1 MPAAA
6 IPDAVI
12 VATARSPIG
21 RAYKGSLI
29 DVRADDLAGFAIDA
43 VMNKVPEVDRA
54 SVADV
59 MVGCGL
65 THHEQGFNLARP
77 ASLLGGMP
85 ESVPATTVNRFCAS
99 SLQTIR
105 MAFHAI
111 KQGEGHT
118 YVAAGAESVTRTYGK
133 AFDSDD
139 LNPRFTDPGRDD
151 FIDYVYI
158 PMGNTAENVA
168 ERHGITR
175 ERMDEFAKRSQ
186 DRAVEAQKNG
196 FFDREISP
204 IEVPDGRIIA
214 TDDGPRPNTTLE
226 KLAELP
232 PAFKPD
238 GRVTAG
244 NSCPLNDGAAA
255 VLVMSGQRAS
265 ELGLEPL
272 ARIVAT
278 SVVGLEPEY
287 MGMGPVGAV
296 RAVLDQ
302 SGMDLGDVDVIELNE
317 AFAAQVLACVDELGI
332 DMERLNPN
340 GGAIAL
346 GHPFGMTGAR
356 IMGTL
361 LNDLRTLDKTI
372 GLETM
377 CVGGGQG
384 MAMIVERLS

>member
-1 MPAAA
+1 MPE
-6 IPDAVI
+6 AVI
-12 VATARSPIG
+12 VATARTPIG

-29 DVRADDLAGFAIDA
+29 DVRADDLGGYAINA
-43 VMNKVPEVDRA
+43 VMEKAPEVDRS
-54 SVADV
+54 SVVDV

-65 THHEQGFNLARP
+65 THHEQGYNVARP
-77 ASLLGGMP
+77 AALLGGMP
-85 ESVPATTVNRFCAS
+85 ASVPATTVNRFCAS

-111 KQGEGHT
+111 RQGEGDT
-118 YVAAGAESVTRTYGK
+118 YVAAGTESVSRTYGR

-139 LNPRFTDPGRDD
+139 LNPRFTDTTRDD
-151 FIDYVYI
+151 FINNVYI

-168 ERHGITR
+168 ERFGITR
-175 ERMDEFAKRSQ
+175 RRMDEFAKRSQ
-186 DRAVEAQKNG
+186 DRAVESQKNG
-196 FFDREISP
+196 FFEWEITP
-204 IEVPDGRIIA
+204 IEVPDGRTIIA
-214 TDDGPRPNTTLE
+214 DDGPRPNTTLE

-232 PAFKPD
+232 AAFKPA
-238 GRVTAG
+238 GSVTAG

-255 VLVMSGQRAS
+255 VLVMSADRAR
-265 ELGLEPL
+265 ELGIQPL
-272 ARIVAT
+272 ARILAS

-287 MGMGPVGAV
+287 MGMGPVGAT
-296 RAVLDQ
+296 RAVLAQ
-302 SGMDLGDVDVIELNE
+302 AGMTLDDIDVIEINE
-317 AFAAQVLACVDELGI
+317 AFAAQVLASVDELGI
-332 DMERLNPN
+332 DMDKLNPH

-361 LNDLRTLDKTI
+361 INDLRTLDATY

>member
-1 MPAAA
+1 MPE
-6 IPDAVI
+6 AVI

-21 RAYKGSLI
+21 RAYKGSLVDI
-29 DVRADDLAGFAIDA
+29 RADDLAGFAIDA
-43 VMNKVPEVDRA
+43 VMERVPAVDRA
-54 SVADV
+54 SVDDV
-59 MVGCGL
+59 MLGCGL

-85 ESVPATTVNRFCAS
+85 DSVPATTVNRFCAS

-111 KQGEGHT
+111 SRGEGDT
-118 YVAAGAESVTRTYGK
+118 YLAAGSESVSRTYGK
-133 AFDSDD
+133 AMDSED
-139 LNPRFTDPGRDD
+139 LNPRFTDASRDD
-151 FIDYVYI
+151 FINSVYI

-168 ERHGITR
+168 RKFGITR
-175 ERMDEFAKRSQ
+175 ERQDEFAKRSQ

-196 FFDREISP
+196 FFDREIAP
-204 IEVPDGRIIA
+204 IELPDGR
-214 TDDGPRPNTTLE
+214 TVKDDDGPRPNTTFE

-232 PAFKPD
+232 PAFEP
-238 GRVTAG
+238 GGTVTAG
-244 NSCPLNDGAAA
+244 NSCPLNDGSAA
-255 VLVMSGQRAS
+255 VLVMSEDRVA
-265 ELGLEPL
+265 ELGLQPL
-272 ARIVAT
+272 ARILASSVA
-278 SVVGLEPEY
+278 GLEPEY
-287 MGMGPVGAV
+287 MGMGPVLAV
-296 RAVLDQ
+296 RKVLGQ
-302 SGMDLGDVDVIELNE
+302 TGMTLDDIDVIELNE

-332 DMERLNPN
+332 DMDKLNPH

-361 LNDLRTLDKTI
+361 LNDLSALDGNY

-384 MAMIVERLS
+384 MAMIVERLG

>member
-1 MPAAA
+1 M
-6 IPDAVI
+6 PDAVI

-29 DVRADDLAGFAIDA
+29 EVRADDLAGFAIDA
-43 VMNKVPEVDRA
+43 VMNQVPGVDR
-54 SVADV
+54 SNVDDV

-65 THHEQGFNLARP
+65 THHEQGYNLARP

-85 ESVPATTVNRFCAS
+85 ETVPATTVNRFCAS

-111 KQGEGHT
+111 TLGEGDT
-118 YVAAGAESVTRTYGK
+118 YVAAGSESVTRTYGK
-133 AFDSDD
+133 ALDSED
-139 LNPRFTDPGRDD
+139 LNPRFTDESRND
-151 FIDYVYI
+151 FINNVYI
-158 PMGNTAENVA
+158 PMGMTAENVA
-168 ERHGITR
+168 ERHGISR
-175 ERMDEFAKRSQ
+175 ERQDEFGKRSQ
-186 DRAVEAQKNG
+186 DLAVEAQKNG
-196 FFDREISP
+196 FFEWEITP
-204 IEVPDGRIIA
+204 IELPDGRTIRD
-214 TDDGPRPNTTLE
+214 DDGPRPNTTLE

-232 PAFKPD
+232 TVFKP
-238 GRVTAG
+238 GGTVTAG
-244 NSCPLNDGAAA
+244 NSCPLNDGSAA
-255 VLVMSGQRAS
+255 VLVMSDRRAA

-272 ARIVAT
+272 ARIVAS
-278 SVVGLEPEY
+278 SVAGLAPEY
-287 MGMGPVGAV
+287 MGMGPVYAV
-296 RAVLDQ
+296 RKVLQ
-302 SGMDLGDVDVIELNE
+302 QAGMSLEDIDIIELNE

-332 DMERLNPN
+332 VMDKLNPH

-361 LNDLRTLDKTI
+361 LNDLRTLDGTL

>member
-1 MPAAA
+1 MPE
-6 IPDAVI
+6 AVI

-29 DVRADDLAGFAIDA
+29 EVRADDLAGFAIDA
-43 VMNKVPEVDRA
+43 LMSKVPDVDRA

-59 MVGCGL
+59 MVGCAL
-65 THHEQGFNLARP
+65 THHEQGFNVARP

-111 KQGEGHT
+111 ERGEGDT
-118 YVAAGAESVTRTYGK
+118 YLAGGVDSVTRTYGK
-133 AFDSDD
+133 GFDSED
-139 LNPRFTDPGRDD
+139 LNPRFTDEARDD
-151 FIDYVYI
+151 FIDQVYI

-168 ERHGITR
+168 ERYGISR

-186 DRAVEAQKNG
+186 DLAVEAQKNG
-196 FFDREISP
+196 FFDREITP
-204 IEVPDGRIIA
+204 IEVPDGRTISS
-214 TDDGPRPNTTLE
+214 DDGPRPNTTIE

-232 PAFKPD
+232 PVFKPD
-238 GRVTAG
+238 GAVTAG
-244 NSCPLNDGAAA
+244 NSCPLNDGSAA
-255 VLVMSGQRAS
+255 VLVMSKSRAA
-265 ELGLEPL
+265 ELRLQPL
-272 ARIVAT
+272 ARIIAS
-278 SVVGLEPEY
+278 SVVGLEPEF
-287 MGMGPVGAV
+287 MGMGPVSAV

-302 SGMDLGDVDVIELNE
+302 AGMELSDIDVIEINE
-317 AFAAQVLACVDELGI
+317 AFAAQVLASVDQLGI
-332 DMERLNPN
+332 DMDRLNPN

-361 LNDLRTLDKTI
+361 INDLRTLDKTI

-384 MAMIVERLS
+384 MAMIVERLG

>member
-1 MPAAA
+1 MS
-6 IPDAVI
+6 DAVI

-21 RAYKGSLI
+21 RAYKGSLV
-29 DVRADDLAGFAIDA
+29 DLRADDLAGFAINA
-43 VMNKVPEVDRA
+43 VMERVPDVDRA

-77 ASLLGGMP
+77 ASLVGGMP
-85 ESVPATTVNRFCAS
+85 ASVPATTVNRFCAS

-111 KQGEGHT
+111 ERGEGDT
-118 YVAAGAESVTRTYGK
+118 YVAAGSESVTRTYGK

-139 LNPRFTDPGRDD
+139 LNPRFTDEGRDD
-151 FIDYVYI
+151 FINNVYI

-186 DRAVEAQKNG
+186 DLAVESQKNG
-196 FFDREISP
+196 FFDWEIAP
-204 IEVPDGRIIA
+204 IELPDGRTIT

-232 PAFKPD
+232 PVFKPD
-238 GRVTAG
+238 GSVTAG

-255 VLVMSGQRAS
+255 ILVMSATRAAT
-265 ELGLEPL
+265 LGLQPL
-272 ARIVAT
+272 ARIIAS
-278 SVVGLEPEY
+278 SVVGLQPEF

-302 SGMDLGDVDVIELNE
+302 AGMKLDDIDVIEINE
-317 AFAAQVLACVDELGI
+317 AFAAQVLASADQLGI
-332 DMERLNPN
+332 DLDKLNPH

-361 LNDLRTLDKTI
+361 INDLRTLDKTI

-384 MAMIVERLS
+384 MAMLIERLS

>member
-1 MPAAA
+1 MS
-6 IPDAVI
+6 DAVI

-29 DVRADDLAGFAIDA
+29 DLRADDLAGFAINA
-43 VMNKVPEVDRA
+43 VMERVPDVDRA

-85 ESVPATTVNRFCAS
+85 ASVPATTVNRFCAS

-111 KQGEGHT
+111 ERGEGDT
-118 YVAAGAESVTRTYGK
+118 YVAAGSESVTRTYGK

-139 LNPRFTDPGRDD
+139 LNPRFTDAGRDD
-151 FIDYVYI
+151 FINNVYI

-186 DRAVEAQKNG
+186 DLAVESQKNG
-196 FFDREISP
+196 FFDWEIAP
-204 IEVPDGRIIA
+204 IELPDGRTIT

-226 KLAELP
+226 KLADLP

-238 GRVTAG
+238 GSVTAG

-255 VLVMSGQRAS
+255 VLVMSATRAAT
-265 ELGLEPL
+265 LGLQPL
-272 ARIVAT
+272 ARIIAS
-278 SVVGLEPEY
+278 SVVGLEPEF

-296 RAVLDQ
+296 GAVLDQ
-302 SGMDLGDVDVIELNE
+302 AGMKLDDIDVIEINE
-317 AFAAQVLACVDELGI
+317 AFAAQVLASADQLGI
-332 DMERLNPN
+332 DLDKLNPH

-361 LNDLRTLDKTI
+361 INDLRTLDKTI

-384 MAMIVERLS
+384 MAMLIERLS

>member
-1 MPAAA
+1 MPE
-6 IPDAVI
+6 AVI

-29 DVRADDLAGFAIDA
+29 EVRADDLAGFAINA
-43 VMNKVPEVDRA
+43 LMEKVPEVDRA
-54 SVADV
+54 TVEDV

-65 THHEQGFNLARP
+65 THHEHSFNMARP

-85 ESVPATTVNRFCAS
+85 DSVPATTVNRYCAS

-111 KQGEGHT
+111 KQGEGDT
-118 YVAAGAESVTRTYGK
+118 YVAAGAEAVSRTYGK
-133 AFDSDD
+133 GFAMED
-139 LNPRFTDPGRDD
+139 LNPRFIDPDRDD
-151 FIDYVYI
+151 FINNVYI

-168 ERHGITR
+168 QKYGITR
-175 ERMDEFAKRSQ
+175 ERQDEFGKRSQ

-196 FFDREISP
+196 FFDWEITP
-204 IEVPDGRIIA
+204 IDVPDGRTISQ
-214 TDDGPRPNTTLE
+214 DDGPRPNTSLE
-226 KLAELP
+226 KLATLP
-232 PAFKPD
+232 PVFDPQ
-238 GRVTAG
+238 GTVTAG
-244 NSCPLNDGAAA
+244 NSCPLNDGSAA
-255 VLVMSGQRAS
+255 VLVMSEERAA

-272 ARIVAT
+272 ARIVA
-278 SVVGLEPEY
+278 SAVAGLEPEF
-287 MGMGPVGAV
+287 MGMGPVFAV
-296 RAVLDQ
+296 RKVMEQ
-302 SGMDLGDVDVIELNE
+302 SGMALNDMDVVELNE
-317 AFAAQVLACVDELGI
+317 AFAAQVLACVEELGI
-332 DMERLNPN
+332 DMDKLNPH

-361 LNDLRTLDKTI
+361 LNDLRTLDGTF

-384 MAMIVERLS
+384 MAMIVERLN

>member
-1 MPAAA
+1 MPE
-6 IPDAVI
+6 AVI

-29 DVRADDLAGFAIDA
+29 EVRADELAGFAINALMD
-43 VMNKVPEVDRA
+43 KVPEVDRA
-54 SVADV
+54 SVEDV

-65 THHEQGFNLARP
+65 THGEHSFNMARP

-85 ESVPATTVNRFCAS
+85 HTVPATTVNRYCAS

-111 KQGEGHT
+111 RQGEGDT
-118 YVAAGAESVTRTYGK
+118 YVAAGAEAVSRTYGK
-133 AFDSDD
+133 GFDPED
-139 LNPRFTDPGRDD
+139 LNPRFMDDSRDD
-151 FIDYVYI
+151 FINHVYI

-168 ERHGITR
+168 KKYGITR
-175 ERMDEFAKRSQ
+175 ERQDEFGKRSQ

-196 FFDREISP
+196 FFDWEITP
-204 IEVPDGRIIA
+204 ITVPDGRTIKD
-214 TDDGPRPNTTLE
+214 DDGPRPNTTLD
-226 KLAELP
+226 KLATLP
-232 PAFKPD
+232 PAFDPE
-238 GRVTAG
+238 GTVTAG

-255 VLVMSGQRAS
+255 VLVMSDGRAA

-272 ARIVAT
+272 ARIVAS
-278 SVVGLEPEY
+278 SVAGLEPEY
-287 MGMGPVGAV
+287 MGMGPVYAV
-296 RAVLDQ
+296 RKVLEQ
-302 SGMDLGDVDVIELNE
+302 TGMSLSDIDVIELNE
-317 AFAAQVLACVDELGI
+317 AFAAQVLACADQLGI
-332 DMERLNPN
+332 DMDKLNPH

-361 LNDLRTLDKTI
+361 LNDLRTLDGTY

-384 MAMIVERLS
+384 MAMIVERLN

>member
-1 MPAAA
+1 MSQS
-6 IPDAVI
+6 VI

-29 DVRADDLAGFAIDA
+29 DVRADDLAGFAINA
-43 VMNKVPEVDRA
+43 VMEKVPEVERA
-54 SVADV
+54 SVVDV

-85 ESVPATTVNRFCAS
+85 DTVPATTVNRFCAS

-111 KQGEGHT
+111 NQGEGDT
-118 YVAAGAESVTRTYGK
+118 YLAAGTESVTRTYGK

-139 LNPRFTDPGRDD
+139 LNPRFIDASRDD
-151 FIDYVYI
+151 FINHVYI

-168 ERHGITR
+168 AKYGISR

-186 DRAVEAQKNG
+186 DLAVESQKNG
-196 FFDREISP
+196 FFDWEITP
-204 IEVPDGRIIA
+204 IEVPDGRTISA
-214 TDDGPRPNTTLE
+214 DDGPRADTTLE
-226 KLAELP
+226 KLASLP
-232 PAFKPD
+232 PVFKPD
-238 GRVTAG
+238 GSVTAG

-255 VLVMSGQRAS
+255 VLVMSEARARD
-265 ELGLEPL
+265 LGVTPL
-272 ARIVAT
+272 ARIRA
-278 SVVGLEPEY
+278 SAVVGLEPEY

-302 SGMDLGDVDVIELNE
+302 AGMELGDVDVIEMNE
-317 AFAAQVLACVDELGI
+317 AFAAQVLASVDQLGI
-332 DMERLNPN
+332 DIDKLNPH

-361 LNDLRTLDKTI
+361 INDLRSLDKTI

-384 MAMIVERLS
+384 MAMIVERLA

>member
-1 MPAAA
+1 MAE
-6 IPDAVI
+6 AVI

-43 VMNKVPEVDRA
+43 LMGKVSTLDRA
-54 SVADV
+54 SVDDV
-59 MVGCGL
+59 MLGCGL

-85 ESVPATTVNRFCAS
+85 DSVPATTVNRFCAS

-111 KQGEGHT
+111 QRDEGDT
-118 YVAAGAESVTRTYGK
+118 YVAAGSESVSRTYGK
-133 AFDSDD
+133 AMDSED

-151 FIDYVYI
+151 YINNVYI

-168 ERHGITR
+168 KKYGITR
-175 ERMDEFAKRSQ
+175 ERQDEFAKRSQ
-186 DRAVEAQKNG
+186 DRAVESQKNG
-196 FFDREISP
+196 FFDWEIAP
-204 IEVPDGRIIA
+204 IELPDGRTIKY
-214 TDDGPRPNTTLE
+214 DDGPRPNTTLD
-226 KLAELP
+226 KLGELP
-232 PAFKPD
+232 PVFDPA
-238 GRVTAG
+238 GTVTAG
-244 NSCPLNDGAAA
+244 NSCPLNDGSAA
-255 VLVMSGQRAS
+255 VLVMSEERTA

-272 ARIVAT
+272 ARIVAS
-278 SVVGLEPEY
+278 SVAGLEPEY
-287 MGMGPVGAV
+287 MGMGPVFAV
-296 RAVLDQ
+296 RKVLEQ
-302 SGMDLGDVDVIELNE
+302 SGMTLDDIDVIELNE

-332 DMERLNPN
+332 DIDKLNPH

-361 LNDLRTLDKTI
+361 LNDLRTLDGTY

-384 MAMIVERLS
+384 MAMIVERLT

>member
-1 MPAAA
+1 MSH
-6 IPDAVI
+6 AVI

-29 DVRADDLAGFAIDA
+29 DLRADDLAGFAINA
-43 VMNKVPEVDRA
+43 LMARVPDVDRA

-85 ESVPATTVNRFCAS
+85 ASVPATTVNRFCAS

-111 KQGEGHT
+111 ERGEGDT
-118 YVAAGAESVTRTYGK
+118 YVAAGSESVTRTYGK

-139 LNPRFTDPGRDD
+139 LNPRFTDADRDD
-151 FIDYVYI
+151 FINNVYI

-168 ERHGITR
+168 EKHGITR

-186 DRAVEAQKNG
+186 DLAVESQKNG
-196 FFDREISP
+196 FFDWEISP
-204 IEVPDGRIIA
+204 IELPDGRTIT

-238 GRVTAG
+238 GSVTAG

-255 VLVMSGQRAS
+255 VLVMSATRAAT
-265 ELGLEPL
+265 LGLQPL
-272 ARIVAT
+272 ARIVAS
-278 SVVGLEPEY
+278 SVVGLDPEY
-287 MGMGPVGAV
+287 MGLGPVGAV
-296 RAVLDQ
+296 GAVLDQ
-302 SGMDLGDVDVIELNE
+302 AGMQLDDVDVIEINE
-317 AFAAQVLACVDELGI
+317 AFAAQVLASADLLGI
-332 DMERLNPN
+332 DLDKLNPH

-361 LNDLRTLDKTI
+361 INDLRTLDKSI

>member
-1 MPAAA
+1 MS
-6 IPDAVI
+6 DAMI

-29 DVRADDLAGFAIDA
+29 DLRADDLAGFAINA
-43 VMNKVPEVDRA
+43 LMEKVPDVDRA

-77 ASLLGGMP
+77 ASLLGSMP
-85 ESVPATTVNRFCAS
+85 ASVPATTVNRFCAS

-111 KQGEGHT
+111 ERGEGDT
-118 YVAAGAESVTRTYGK
+118 YVAAGSESVTRTYGK

-139 LNPRFTDPGRDD
+139 LNPRFTDASRDD
-151 FIDYVYI
+151 FINNVYI

-186 DRAVEAQKNG
+186 DLAVESQKNG
-196 FFDREISP
+196 FFEWEIAP
-204 IEVPDGRIIA
+204 IELPDGRTIT

-226 KLAELP
+226 KLAELT

-238 GRVTAG
+238 GSVTAG

-255 VLVMSGQRAS
+255 VLVMSATRAAT
-265 ELGLEPL
+265 LGLQPL
-272 ARIVAT
+272 ARIIAS
-278 SVVGLEPEY
+278 SVVGLEPEF

-302 SGMDLGDVDVIELNE
+302 AGMKLDDIDVIEINE
-317 AFAAQVLACVDELGI
+317 AFAAQVLASADQLGI
-332 DMERLNPN
+332 DLDKLNPH

-361 LNDLRTLDKTI
+361 INDLRTLDKTI

-384 MAMIVERLS
+384 MAMLIERLS